1 VNFNFFIFLP
11 PFHFFEGHQYFK
23 KYKIKNLLDN
33 NKKKEGKK
41 KMKKK
46 FVIYDEDE
54 NIEEIEE
61 DEKILKNELI
71 ERYKILSS
79 NYDWENID
87 WGEIYDMNEDIKLL
101 EEDI

>member
-1 VNFNFFIFLP
+1 
-11 PFHFFEGHQYFK
+11 
-23 KYKIKNLLDN
+23 
-33 NKKKEGKK
+33 
-41 KMKKK
+41 MKKK